1 MKYMESR
8 RQFLG
13 KTGMA
18 LAAICL
24 AGTIPVHA
32 EGNLPVRGVSTDRPM
47 TSPGFSAGFAEM
59 DITPEIGMEQPG
71 GYGKAFHKTL
81 HDPCKVRAAC
91 FDDGQNLAILVG
103 VDALMVPRSLVLSIR
118 DKVHAECG
126 IPREAILI
134 GASHSHSSG
143 PTGMIQPGEYDHA
156 SPLVQSLA
164 YEKSSCADPKYLA
177 EVEQKT
183 VQAICK
189 AYNTRETC
197 VAGTGKGKED
207 QVAFNR
213 RFRMKN
219 GLTYTHPRQGNPDIE
234 SVAGP
239 VDPEVLVLG
248 TWNLQG
254 KCTGCVVSYA
264 CHATTNPGGI
274 SANWI
279 YYMEQ
284 TIRGAMGPDCV
295 VVFLAGASGDVTQVD
310 NLSQFRNRAGEEWS
324 RFVGARVGAEAVKT
338 LLSMPRGS
346 LTPVNSS
353 SKVLKI
359 TRRKPDPLRVRES
372 HDVVGHGP
380 AAAGSTRWTFAK
392 EIVLLDAL
400 IARYPSVDAEIQAI
414 QVGPAVFVSNPAEFF
429 CQLGLDIKEQSPF
442 TFTIP
447 VSLANGCVGY
457 VPDEEAFSPSGGGYE
472 TRLTSYSNLDIRAGT
487 RFVETGVEL
496 ARGFTPGAIPDFQP
510 APDFNGIPWEYGSV
524 KPEVK

>member
-1 MKYMESR
+1 MESR

-13 KTGMA
+13 RTGMA
-18 LAAICL
+18 LAAMCL
-24 AGTIPVHA
+24 AGKLHVNA
-32 EGNLPVRGVSTDRPM
+32 EGNFPFHGATTGRTTNSQ
-47 TSPGFSAGFAEM
+47 GFSAGFAEM

-71 GYGKAFHKTL
+71 GYGKAFHKTF

-91 FDDGQNLAILVG
+91 FDDGQHLAVLVG
-103 VDALMVPRSLVLSIR
+103 LDALMVPRSLVLSVR

-156 SPLVQSLA
+156 SQLVQSLA

-177 EVEQKT
+177 NVEQKA
-183 VQAICK
+183 VQAICR
-189 AYNTRETC
+189 AYNTREAC
-197 VAGTGKGKED
+197 VAGAGKGMED

-219 GLTYTHPRQGNPDIE
+219 GLTYTHPRQGNPDIAAI
-234 SVAGP
+234 AGP
-239 VDPEVLVLG
+239 VDPDVLVLG
-248 TWNLQG
+248 TWNQQG

-264 CHATTNPGGI
+264 CHATTSPGGI

-284 TIRGAMGPDCV
+284 VIRGAMGPDCV

-310 NLSQFRNRAGEEWS
+310 NLSPHRNRAGEEWA

-338 LLSMPRGS
+338 LLSMPRGT
-346 LTPVNSS
+346 LTPISS
-353 SKVLKI
+353 SARVLNI
-359 TRRKPDPLRVRES
+359 PRRKPDPLRVRES
-372 HDVVGHGP
+372 YEIVGQSIE
-380 AAAGSTRWTFAK
+380 AVGSTRWTFAK

-400 IARYPSVDAEIQAI
+400 ITKYPSVDAEIQAI
-414 QVGPAVFVSNPAEFF
+414 QIGPAVFVNNPAEFF

-442 TFTIP
+442 TYTIP

-472 TRLTSYSNLDIRAGT
+472 TRLTSYSNLDISAGS
-487 RFVETGVEL
+487 RFVEAGVEL
-496 ARGFTPGAIPDFQP
+496 ARQFTPGAMPVFQP